1 MTSQRASL
9 NATAE
14 RASSASGPPLLP
26 ERPGRPHRPRRL
38 SVQGWILIAL
48 GIMAALTVL
57 AGIIGSALLSR
68 TSAAADHLVNQIA
81 PARTAAAQLQTA
93 LLDQETGVRGY
104 LLTGDKRLLEPDAQ
118 GRAAQ
123 VQAADRLTRL
133 LNSDSQAMSDLSAVE
148 SAARQWRVQF
158 AEPAL
163 NAPLGTTAPGEAG
176 KESFDR
182 VRTLLAAQDAYLGHE
197 QDRGRATLLRT
208 RDQRDAVFLSTLA
221 LFLVT
226 GIALAVLLHLAVG
239 RPLTA
244 VRVAATRVAGGDL
257 SHRIPH
263 QGPADLQAMAH
274 AVEAMRVR
282 VVQELDAS
290 RRQET
295 QLRQQRA
302 TLGEQAAELRRS
314 NAELEQFAYVAS
326 HDLQEPLR
334 KVASFCQ
341 LLEKRYGA
349 HLDARGT
356 QYIAFAV
363 DGAKRMQVL
372 INDLLTFSRVGRTQ
386 ETLTEVDQDE
396 AVDRAL
402 RNVAAAL
409 EDSDAIVHRPDALP
423 AVTGDATLL
432 TMLWQ
437 NLIGNAVKFRHPDRA
452 PAVHI
457 AAATDPDEPAMRRF
471 TVTDNGIGI
480 PAEFADKVFVIFQRL
495 HGRGEY
501 EGTGIGLSLCKKIVE
516 NSGGRIWIDSAHTT
530 GTRIAFTLP
539 APGEH
544 PDTITHQPR
553 PEADHA
559 SQP

>member
-1 MTSQRASL
+1 
-9 NATAE
+9 
-14 RASSASGPPLLP
+14 
-26 ERPGRPHRPRRL
+26 
-38 SVQGWILIAL
+38 
-48 GIMAALTVL
+48 MAALTVL
-57 AGIIGSALLSR
+57 AGIIGSTLLSR

-93 LLDQETGVRGY
+93 LVDQETGVRGY
-104 LLTGDKRLLEPDAQ
+104 LLTGDKRLLESDTQ

-123 VQAADRLTRL
+123 VQAAAQLTHL
-133 LNSDSQAMSDLSAVE
+133 LSSNSQAMANLSAVE
-148 SAARQWRVQF
+148 IAARQWRVRF
-158 AEPAL
+158 ADPVL
-163 NAPLGTTAPGEAG
+163 NAPRGTTASVEAG
-176 KESFDR
+176 KTSFDHLR
-182 VRTLLAAQDAYLGHE
+182 SLLAAQDTYLSQE
-197 QDRGRATLLRT
+197 RDRGWAVLLHVRG
-208 RDQRDAVFLSTLA
+208 QRDAVFLSTLA

-244 VRVAATRVAGGDL
+244 VRVAAARVAGGDL

-263 QGPADLQAMAH
+263 QGPADLQAMAY

-282 VVQELDAS
+282 VVQELEAS
-290 RRQET
+290 RQQET

-302 TLGEQAAELRRS
+302 ALGDQAAELRRS

-349 HLDARGT
+349 RLDERGI

-372 INDLLTFSRVGRTQ
+372 INDLLTFSRVGRMH
-386 ETLTEVDQDE
+386 ETLTEVDQDDT
-396 AVDRAL
+396 VDRAL

-409 EDSDAIVHRPDALP
+409 EDSDATVHRPDRLP

-437 NLIGNAVKFRHPDRA
+437 NLIGNAIKFRHPDRA
-452 PAVHI
+452 PAIHI
-457 AAATDPDEPAMRRF
+457 TVDAEPDDPTMRRF
-471 TVTDNGIGI
+471 AVTDNGIGI
-480 PAEFADKVFVIFQRL
+480 PAEFTDKVFVIFQRL

-539 APGEH
+539 TLSEQPTT
-544 PDTITHQPR
+544 PTPR
-553 PEADHA
+553 PEADRE